1 MALKQ
6 SNKLRKLFLG
16 FLTTAVLSGAV
27 CGDTY
32 KRAEVPQKKESKDN
46 IFKAFE
52 EGRAKSFSEYL
63 EISED
68 FDYDTLIIN
77 KETGRRRNCLA
88 RYIPSKDKIEFK
100 HYVFDY
106 TGASSEDSAFIRFFE
121 KFSLEK
127 HVSRLKVHELCHLTF
142 HRYGQIKSRPYRKEI
157 DTLSVNPKVPYKD
170 PHCAPNGIA
179 QVGLLS
185 LSDLARIGQY
195 NEIGAETGSRIY
207 ERERYLKSKNINEFY
222 SKDDYVKALENGEI
236 DPFDTSPEAR
246 QKEYALLVNAMFD
259 RWIAEDKPKNAY
271 ISLREVRYYIGEAKK
286 FGFLLPE
293 ESDKKEMD
301 RRVSTCL
308 TFPID
313 GKLVDFS
320 VYIKDKVVTPQP
332 IVQKVINKYETTHRL
347 YKRQD
352 FNKMLTFNWQ
362 KNKGR

>member
-27 CGDTY
+27 CCDTY
-32 KRAEVPQKKESKDN
+32 KRAETPRKLESKDN

-68 FDYDTLIIN
+68 FDYDTLTIN
-77 KETGRRRNCLA
+77 KETARRRNCLGQ
-88 RYIPSKDKIEFK
+88 YIPNKDKVEIK
-100 HYVFDY
+100 HFVFDY
-106 TGASSEDSAFIRFFE
+106 TGASPKDSAFIRFFE
-121 KFSLEK
+121 KFNVEQY
-127 HVSRLKVHELCHLTF
+127 VSSTKVHELCHLTF
-142 HRYGQIKSRPYRKEI
+142 HRRGQIKSMPYRKQI

-179 QVGLLS
+179 QVGLMS

-195 NEIGAETGSRIY
+195 NEIGAEVGRRIY

-246 QKEYALLVNAMFD
+246 QKEYALLVNAVFD
-259 RWIAEDKPKNAY
+259 RWIAEDKPKYAY
-271 ISLREVRYYIGEAKK
+271 TSLRDVKNYIDRAEK
-286 FGFLLPE
+286 FDFLLPE